1 MAITP
6 PTQDLIHLSYAPHP
20 TPREGKDT
28 TPTMISTHTISNG
41 LRVGLEQLDTASSVS
56 VQVLIPAGSMYDS
69 DKLDGLTTI
78 FLEMLFRGA
87 DSLDAKAL
95 ANAFDRAG
103 MQRGGN
109 VTSRHIRMN
118 ATTTGDRLEPAL
130 KLLLGVAFSPS
141 LPSTELESARRL
153 CAQSLSH
160 VQDDPNE
167 EIGLLMR
174 SVHILRPYH
183 RGGLGTNTGLEEVS
197 LPDLVA
203 RREACCVPGGA
214 IITIAGDINP
224 SKCVDM
230 LTHLTGSLTGT
241 APLPPTESA
250 ASGGQWL
257 LSRPTSQVHL
267 AMAWDGAKAG
277 ADAELLDRLAIGTLG
292 GTTSGRLFTE
302 ARQRRS
308 LCYSIGARYAATA
321 FQGSCSIRASTTPEN
336 VEELL
341 NVCSKEI
348 SKISCDL
355 SREEVNRTKQSMISS
370 MVMSGES
377 TMARAAFLARD
388 LCETDTC
395 RPLTTRIAEVESTS
409 VDDIIDH
416 VRSWSNISPSIVAI
430 GPEGC
435 VPFPEWPH
443 SPC

>member
-1 MAITP
+1 
-6 PTQDLIHLSYAPHP
+6 
-20 TPREGKDT
+20 
-28 TPTMISTHTISNG
+28 MISTHTISNG
-41 LRVGLEQLDTASSVS
+41 LRIGLEQLDTASSVS
-56 VQVLIPAGSMYDS
+56 AQVLIPAGSMYDS

-95 ANAFDRAG
+95 TNAFDRAG
-103 MQRGGN
+103 MQRGGS
-109 VTSRHIRMN
+109 VTSRHIRIR

-141 LPSTELESARRL
+141 LPQTELESARRL
-153 CAQSLSH
+153 CSQSLSH
-160 VQDDPNE
+160 LPDDPSE

-174 SVHILRPYH
+174 SVHLLRPYH
-183 RGGLGTNTGLEEVS
+183 RGGLGTNAGLEEVS
-197 LPDLVA
+197 LADLVA

-224 SKCVDM
+224 AKCVDM
-230 LTHLTGSLTGT
+230 LTQLTDSLTGT
-241 APLPPTESA
+241 AAPPPTESA
-250 ASGGQWL
+250 GPGGQWL

-277 ADAELLDRLAIGTLG
+277 AAAEPLDRLAIGTLG

-336 VEELL
+336 AEELL
-341 NVCSKEI
+341 DVCAKEI

-355 SREEVNRTKQSMISS
+355 SREEVNRAKQTMISS

-377 TMARAAFLARD
+377 TMARAAILAHG

-395 RPLTTRIAEVESTS
+395 RSLATRIAEVESTS

-416 VRSWSNISPSIVAI
+416 VGSWSNISPSIVAI

-443 SPC
+443 